1 MDHLKVTK
9 FINAPAKKVWE
20 GLTKP
25 DLVKQYFFGTNVES
39 TWEKG
44 AEIFFRGEYEGKKY
58 EDKGVIISVEPGKHV
73 AYEYWSSLSGEP
85 ETPENY
91 REVVYDLVEKDNGT
105 EVTITQETTPEKRE
119 HSEQNWKKVLDGLQ
133 KTVEH

>member
-1 MDHLKVTK
+1 
-9 FINAPAKKVWE
+9 
-20 GLTKP
+20 
-25 DLVKQYFFGTNVES
+25 
-39 TWEKG
+39 
-44 AEIFFRGEYEGKKY
+44 
-58 EDKGVIISVEPGKHV
+58 V

-105 EVTITQETTPEKRE
+105 EVTITQETTPEKKE
-119 HSEQNWKKVLDGLQ
+119 HSEQNWKMVLDGLQ